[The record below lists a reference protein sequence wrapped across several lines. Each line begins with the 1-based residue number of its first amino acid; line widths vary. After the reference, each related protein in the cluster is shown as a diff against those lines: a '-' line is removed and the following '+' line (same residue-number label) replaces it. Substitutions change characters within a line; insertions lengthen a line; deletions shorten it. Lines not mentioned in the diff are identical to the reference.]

1 MPATSILLKFK
12 VHSLTDT
19 YHAVGTSAQGSF
31 NKELGRGR
39 DLIVGGG
46 VVTEDD
52 LKLGVG
58 IETQISLDGK
68 YGEFTIRV
76 YAENELGLR
85 SKYVEVVKQVLG
97 PSVDGTYSFGDVHVA
112 AGEVVSREFVG
123 SDTYD
128 IGNTTKVNLDFRG
141 ASPNLNWSL
150 LAPPG
155 HALEGNQLDS
165 SMVKEDGFFDK
176 FVISFWRPNGSGN
189 YDILDSDDEAKM
201 IDDIF
206 GDILE
211 DMGSGKWQSQ
221 TFFLNFPESSSTNF
235 SGLAGGSNKRKL
247 LIKIEAHA
255 IKFNANDQD
264 KISHLEVTLE
274 NSKTKLKTNF
284 VETVANDFIFS
295 YEAQDI
301 DLSRVEVLQYR
312 QTGLSTFGLVK
323 TFGGP
328 SDSGVSKVQLGTIKA
343 QQKWSNGRGDSGND
357 ITSLVNVYK
366 YVIAVYDSFGLS
378 SAYAPKV
385 DGGFEEKDSI
395 ADALDASNRTFESVV
410 KIGNV
415 TIADVADKFN
425 ISWSLVDARGN
436 GISFDNDSNSDFAS
450 VVSGVV
456 GYFHRAGDS
465 QGAHPIIDAF
475 KVNDAGDRF
484 ASTPASLNISELKQ
498 EYGVTL
504 IPNISKDEN
513 KRIQEKLYDDSTR
526 EASRSIYFTLKLL
539 DSRGEVIDE
548 LEVSGTNEQPTI
560 ELPAGGLKIHNTSPV
575 GSISFDFEFSE
586 NIESVKIYRKP
597 RKVATVTTAAPQ
609 ANEVRYAQRSHARS
623 TEDSP
628 FGLVPNTPMA
638 SKYNDATTPSSY
650 FGYYI
655 PPAGSAADRLA
666 AATTYAE
673 EVIAYD
679 GGQGYFVSEQKLS
692 GPNPTETDPGTS
704 SATIV
709 DKDVP
714 MAQVYGD
721 GWVTDV
727 VTLYDYVIVP
737 YDTFGAGVPHL
748 IRGQEV
754 IAYLVTTKDD
764 KGFVG
769 QMDIIRPPAPENF
782 KIKSSFK
789 TFFLSWDAPR
799 QKKGKIDSYKVTMIR
814 DSRPLKDR
822 NATSIQLGNG
832 NLNYEGTDN
841 TVNRPFIKWVP
852 RAAGGDYAV
861 RDNGSWAA
869 VSSASGEISKVGL
882 VENETDSWLVRTR
895 AAEDGTFTEKEGS
908 LKIVGGQMH
917 MSKAGGDNKF
927 LDANGNPMVTFEEYI
942 VDTTSLAIEGEKNET
957 GYFFLEAIDRVGN
970 HSEFSHNGAPE
981 NFEQSRTLGQSEITD
996 IFGFEQEITK
1006 KFPGAIVLVPS
1017 EPFDVVNEGIEW
1029 EEHILYSNGEGTLMK
1044 AGAIKMRPAADESG
1058 YEFLGPE
1065 VEIDVELMVD
1075 GGVYE
1080 IKTPG
1085 DTDFTLLGAPNSTEG
1100 TIFVA
1105 TGPGTG
1111 SGKVKI
1117 DKYIQSIY
1125 WDPAGGYDTVSGTF
1139 KSTTNDGGK
1148 ANERL
1153 GGPLEGVDENV
1164 EYEKTGY
1171 YSFSV
1176 FNPASATYNIKDG
1189 IDTSDATG
1197 YNAVIRS
1204 PAAGNYGFQ
1213 DFIEVATSLNGRPT
1227 QQTIDIT
1234 AFTSHWG
1241 TTISD
1246 AKDDLV
1252 KYNSNNGEV
1261 SASSK
1266 VVDMI
1271 KAGYGIHMPLESRGE
1286 GEPKSIGKRNP
1297 LVKPR
1302 EKNVVGSV
1310 VVGRINL
1317 KPDFGFSVTSSWHA
1331 FANAVIGTAMIGDAT
1346 IKTAHVNDLSAD
1358 VLTSGEIHG
1367 HEIILGERKAIG
1379 EPVQFGSISSL
1390 DYLPGGI
1397 NSTGT
1402 GFAIHG
1408 DGTFSFSSGAGGDPL
1423 NPKKATSLSFD
1434 GEGLNLRGYLNQP
1447 DGTPGSSIRL
1457 YGTADQVLIQ
1467 DFQVPNVDGTAGILS
1482 PDGGDITVYGTIKG
1496 AFDAR
1501 GLALGA
1507 ENVVVKVYPEDLAD
1521 SKQITRKASYAE
1533 FSDPGQG
1540 PDVGHAWW
1548 WASSDPVATVND
1560 GNNLVAWTAASYSEG
1575 DKRGHLGQAWE
1586 ANSNTN
1592 AGDEPGASPKWD
1604 NIGELNDGI
1613 KIELDF
1619 GVNSGDDPQGIGL
1632 SNKFLKR
1639 EHGEIPALAD
1649 YFSVEVR
1656 LKYVNLPSTSSG
1668 GIQWAATKS
1677 YRSGDYVINDGN
1689 IYQAKR
1695 SIPSGDH
1702 VPTGTSDISIDGKP
1716 VWSYIGDGQDGL
1728 TIDSDIFIIKQLR
1741 EASDA
1746 LSFQLRP
1753 NEGTVVKGDSAGY
1766 LDFTPWLIY
1775 GSTSSYDLTNPQDDN
1790 PVWVQDVAKNIR
1802 ILREVVVKRE
1812 PDGSISD
1819 YDEWSASE
1827 GYDPGDVVKS
1837 NDRIFTCYDTHP
1849 ATATNPANNS
1859 AYWQEET
1866 LTKISKSPMT
1876 SSDEKI
1882 TWESFKLGDGV
1893 QVEGNRVYRDSFGID
1908 GSVKFQNILFTME
1921 QHATM
1926 AHVDATPNILDTLK
1940 FTLLQDGNSAGELSF
1955 YAADVNGDRTS
1966 DPKYAITRELSS
1978 GLRKKMDISEKTYF
1992 TCNFIQGADLL
2003 PGPSGYLY
2011 IEADAGDPIVEGK
2024 IFVKKDNGDAF
2035 AGGLVE
2041 ISVDDATDVSRI
2053 TLRVKLLNPGGGVIA
2068 VGTEQIDIISIKPE
2082 HKAFRLTL
2090 KRDFVEFDGSSHAVS
2105 DNLLSVTNMVPLQV
2119 FLGAENVVSKFNLN
2133 DGIEVVPSFGWVAS
2147 GEALD
2152 NALKDNAGNTGRIMP
2167 PNTYGDSTTGLR
2179 GAIAA
2184 GSLADA
2190 VPAGDLTFD
2199 PYYIYKDG
2207 SDYKFNIIK
2216 DSAGSLEAVELS
2228 STTSNFFFYIPDSA
2242 SGEEAV
2248 KKRHGLS
2255 LKATYNRHA
2264 GGLDGIP
2271 ETYEDIE
2278 EVKVIENVA
2287 DGVNPF
2293 WVTSKNQNMIV
2304 SATDT
2309 GKMSIPGTSDGEAEV
2324 NVYRGNKEVFLA
2336 PKKIKIGSNVFTLN
2350 AGSAAFEYTGG
2361 GVAINAEVDTVE
2373 LEWEDGI
2380 KGAGDEN
2387 FKKIK
2392 NGTPTMVRV
2401 SRGGDSFP
2409 RNTDNQKRHVV
2420 ILDNG
2425 GDVLQFGDFSVQN
2438 TGIMDGSKF
2447 SQTDFIAWPSGAADI
2462 ATRPTN
2468 LSSSSY
2474 NSLEIESGKS
2484 VTGVNEYRLASNFA
2498 LADGEQLLTATG
2510 GKLDIAGIITT
2521 VYIYDNKLGIRAETS
2536 FERSVGLAKTGAPG
2550 PSFAYRGEYSPFRYY
2565 RGDDQRIDVVKY
2577 TDPTGVL
2584 PVKHYK
2590 AISASGPA
2598 GTVGNTTFPG
2608 AKAPPNST
2616 YWDNFNELQ
2625 STATD
2630 LLLASDVF
2638 VKRGIVTG
2646 IDREVGT
2653 QQQPSF
2659 IASQLE
2665 SRYYNLSSSFDPHAM
2680 GGIQKGIDFTNNG
2693 TPISNTH
2700 PSLESYLADNFSGST
2715 TFAGPDA
2722 QGRIWYLDQTDWDY
2736 YIKETGINPP
2746 AGTNNIDAWARAQFL
2761 AGNGDKTYIRI
2772 RESVPDSATDGTRSI
2787 RSRRSQK
2794 TYKTPNDKLPGFFLG
2809 FDRIDTAVTNS
2820 SASGGAD
2827 WAADD
2832 FYVPKF
2838 ELRSVFGN
2846 YLYWD
2851 GNNLNIKGAIINA
2864 SADDSNF
2871 LRLAAADDVLILSG
2885 PQNPDTG
2892 GQTFVG
2898 GGFNNELTPR
2908 LDNLGSSIMGGGANK
2923 ISINETAQKPR
2934 FSVIG
2939 GGYGNEIHNPFSF
2952 IGGGYLNKIG
2962 GFVPKGETA
2971 AELKSED
2978 GVNSIVGGSKNEI
2991 LYSDYCAIG
3000 TGFGNAIQD
3009 SKYSTI
3015 LNGYKNAI
3023 DGGDIEK
3030 RAFLDSTGEFRWG
3043 IDGPAFDDDI
3053 EGGITGVKC
3062 TVDVKGQSV
3071 DPFEWRLPFHQM
3083 DGRAG
3088 EEEVIA
3094 FYRYFMGARTQ
3105 DDFMIL
3111 HLTAGVKFED
3121 SNPAWTAATEFQRNN
3136 LVKHNKKVWVCT
3148 RTSTG
3153 DKPDE
3158 NSDVWYDVTF
3168 GRKYDPNGDPRGWV
3182 LDGSGNYL
3190 ANGKFYRDIVKGA
3203 MSDARFARNA
3213 KWALDIGLNKETY
3226 YIYGTGAGRERKTE
3240 YERFDLIGG
3249 AQSDSPNSFDYDGKT
3264 WTKTV
3269 IPAHGNKNSAFSI
3282 FNNLLK
3288 ITWLESNPVNRGG
3301 VAGGQSIL
3309 SFAILLDAHC
3319 KVGDKKLYV
3328 RAESKHLNGALNAA
3342 GAHDKFRPRRIF
3354 DIGYYENNK
3363 FYWVP
3368 VTTSTWAW
3376 PVVYVPAFGTSKAYG
3391 VFKLGEDD
3399 EILWEPVG
3407 GDSETVAQLFTAV
3420 SFADISNSPNT
3431 ASNAFSSNLSSM
3443 YGDGSKEHNRTMHA
3457 PASTVGG
3464 GSTNLANM
3472 KPNSIVTSVPEPNAG
3487 THTESWHNTIV
3498 GGDYNKI
3505 AKSRRSTIVG
3515 GRGVSLFQ
3523 VERAIVGGL
3532 GNLLIGTPS
3541 GTQLPKGFTVFGTE
3555 NTISHESP
3563 DFIPHKDD
3571 PTQSNAGESY
3581 ITSAGGTPSRFDALA
3596 NTVFGSYN
3604 RVRNSDRMTVLGSNN
3619 DILFEDGGFK
3629 QTGSEITILG
3639 TDNKIE
3645 IDQEVDAVNL
3655 GIFGTNFTLTQP
3667 AMVQN
3672 TFYIGNPKI
3681 EDTTDLKAL
3690 TRVFVAADGGM
3701 FVTGD
3706 VIAYALSDKKYK
3718 ENVKLIESPLE
3729 KLLKIRGVTFDWNK
3743 DQDVY
3748 EGHDIG
3754 VLADEV
3760 EKVLPEVVESRR
3772 TGKAVR
3778 YEKLTPLLIEA
3789 VKAQQ
3794 EIIDSLTARVEAL
3807 ESKR

>member
-19 YHAVGTSAQGSF
+19 YHAVGTSVQGSF

-176 FVISFWRPNGSGN
+176 FVISFWRPNGSGD
-189 YDILDSDDEAKM
+189 YDILDSDDEVKM

-255 IKFNANDQD
+255 IKFNANDPD
-264 KISHLEVTLE
+264 KISHLEVILE

-295 YEAQDI
+295 YEAQDV

-312 QTGLSTFGLVK
+312 EKTAGNFELVK

-328 SDSGVSKVQLGTIKA
+328 SDSGASRVQLGTIKA
-343 QQKWSNGRGDSGND
+343 QQKWSNGRGSDG
-357 ITSLVNVYK
+357 ITPLVNIYK

-378 SAYAPKV
+378 SAYAPKA
-385 DGGFEEKDSI
+385 DGSFQEEDSI
-395 ADALDASNRTFESVV
+395 ADALAASNRTFQSIV
-410 KIGNV
+410 KIGDV

-456 GYFHRAGDS
+456 GYFHRENDS
-465 QGAHPIIDAF
+465 QGTHEVVDAF
-475 KVNDAGDRF
+475 KVKDVDGGGFEAGDRF
-484 ASTPASLNISELKQ
+484 TNKLTSLDISELKQ

-513 KRIQEKLYDDSTR
+513 KRIQELLGVGS

-548 LEVSGTNEQPTI
+548 LEVSGTNEQPQI
-560 ELPAGGLKIHNTSPV
+560 LDSGESLKYHPADPV
-575 GSISFDFEFSE
+575 GSIRFDFKFNE
-586 NIESVKIYRKP
+586 NIEYIKMFRKP
-597 RKVATVTTAAPQ
+597 RLHPAG
-609 ANEVRYAQRSHARS
+609 NNIRYAQRSTRVNVAA
-623 TEDSP
+623 P
-628 FGLVPNTPMA
+628 FGLTTNTPWA
-638 SKYNDATTPSSY
+638 AKYNTEGSGW
-650 FGYYI
+650 FGHYSGNT
-655 PPAGSAADRLA
+655 AGEAK
-666 AATTYAE
+666 TYAE
-673 EVIAYD
+673 SMAVAEYW
-679 GGQGYFVSEQKLS
+679 VSDQKLS
-692 GPNPTETDPGTS
+692 DPNSTETDTGKS
-704 SATIV
+704 SATII

-714 MAQVYGD
+714 LVQRSTD
-721 GWVTDV
+721 GFSEEVTTDIT
-727 VTLYDYVIVP
+727 TLYDYVIVP
-737 YDTFGAGVPHL
+737 YDTFGAGVPYL
-748 IRGQEV
+748 IPGVEV
-754 IAYLVTTKDD
+754 IAYQVATKDD
-764 KGFVG
+764 EGFVG
-769 QMDIIRPPAPENF
+769 FLDVIPPQKPENF
-782 KIKSSFK
+782 TVKTSFN
-789 TFFLSWDAPR
+789 TFFLEWDPAPAGN
-799 QKKGKIDSYKVTMIR
+799 KVVAYKVTMVR

-822 NATSIQLGNG
+822 SGAKLIEDSDGLMYKGADQQGNVSFNKWIQS
-832 NLNYEGTDN
+832 LNN
-841 TVNRPFIKWVP
+841 S
-852 RAAGGDYAV
+852 
-861 RDNGSWAA
+861 SWAA
-869 VSSASGEISKVGL
+869 VSTESGAV
-882 VENETDSWLVRTR
+882 
-895 AAEDGTFTEKEGS
+895 
-908 LKIVGGQMH
+908 
-917 MSKAGGDNKF
+917 SKAGVVENPN
-927 LDANGNPMVTFEEYI
+927 DAGIIRTRSKNTDGSHEFTKIDGHLYISDDGKKMYKHNASGSEETFDDKLTVEEYI
-942 VDTTSLAIEGEKNET
+942 VETTSLAIEGEKNQT
-957 GYFFLEAIDRVGN
+957 GYFFIEAIDRVGN
-970 HSEFSHNGAPE
+970 HSPLHDLHGSSG
-981 NFEQSRTLGQSEITD
+981 TLGQSKVTD

-1006 KFPGAIVLVPS
+1006 KFPGSIVLVPS
-1017 EPFDVVNEGIEW
+1017 EPFSIAGGVMSWDT
-1029 EEHILYSNGEGTLMK
+1029 HILYSNGVGTLMS
-1044 AGAIKMRPAADESG
+1044 GGSIKMRPALNEAG

-1065 VEIDVELMVD
+1065 VVINATDMVD
-1075 GGVYE
+1075 GETYE
-1080 IKTPG
+1080 IKT
-1085 DTDFTLLGAPNSTEG
+1085 SG
-1100 TIFVA
+1100 TTTWSSVGSSSNNVGTVFVA

-1111 SGKVKI
+1111 TGTVKV

-1125 WDPAGGYDTVSGTF
+1125 WDPAGGYDTSTQTF
-1139 KSTTNDGGK
+1139 KSTATGGGAEK
-1148 ANERL
+1148 ANEVT
-1153 GGPLEGVDENV
+1153 GLESVDENV
-1164 EYEKTGY
+1164 EYEQTGY

-1176 FNPASATYNIKDG
+1176 FNPASATYNLTDGGAGHPIQTSSKKDDIFG
-1189 IDTSDATG
+1189 VYTTIDST
-1197 YNAVIRS
+1197 
-1204 PAAGNYGFQ
+1204 GNYAFA
-1213 DFIEVATSLNGRPT
+1213 DFFDFADDGNIVAKAVDVTKFCTHWKDNSLSEN
-1227 QQTIDIT
+1227 
-1234 AFTSHWG
+1234 
-1241 TTISD
+1241 
-1246 AKDDLV
+1246 DDLV
-1252 KYNSNNGEV
+1252 KYNNNNTGLGNPP
-1261 SASSK
+1261 ANTIDK
-1266 VVDMI
+1266 VR
-1271 KAGYGIHMPLESRGE
+1271 AGYGIHMPLESRGE
-1286 GEPKSIGKRNP
+1286 GVPVSLGKRNP

-1302 EKNVVGSV
+1302 EKDVVGAI
-1310 VVGRINL
+1310 VVGQIRL
-1317 KPDFGFSVTSSWHA
+1317 KPDMTFSVTSSWHA
-1331 FANAVIGTAMIGDAT
+1331 FANAVIGTAMIGDAS
-1346 IKTAHVNDLSAD
+1346 IKTAHVNDISAD
-1358 VLTSGEIHG
+1358 ILTAGEISG
-1367 HEIILGERKAIG
+1367 QEIILGEKRTEG
-1379 EPVQFGSISSL
+1379 ESVSHGSIRSK
-1390 DYLPGGI
+1390 DYGGI
-1397 NSTGT
+1397 YDQGA
-1402 GFAIHG
+1402 GFVISG
-1408 DGTFSFSSGAGGDPL
+1408 DGTFSFSKEG
-1423 NPKKATSLSFD
+1423 TSLSFD
-1434 GEGLNLRGYLNQP
+1434 DHGLVLRGTLTQP
-1447 DGTPGSSIRL
+1447 DGRPAANIRL
-1457 YGTADQVLIQ
+1457 RASADQVLVS
-1467 DFQVPNVDGTAGILS
+1467 DFQVPNQDWTPTVLS
-1482 PDGGDITVYGTIKG
+1482 PDGGEITIYADINN
-1496 AFDAR
+1496 AFDFK
-1501 GLALGA
+1501 GNPLGA
-1507 ENVVVKVYPEDLAD
+1507 SNIDVKVYPEDHKNAIQ
-1521 SKQITRKASYAE
+1521 KSYN
-1533 FSDPGQG
+1533 DLTTGGGPQTPGE
-1540 PDVGHAWW
+1540 VWW
-1548 WASSDPVATVND
+1548 WHGETND
-1560 GNNLVAWTAASYSEG
+1560 GLRVPQVDNLQGGALG
-1575 DKRGHLGQAWE
+1575 D
-1586 ANSNTN
+1586 N
-1592 AGDEPGASPKWD
+1592 
-1604 NIGELNDGI
+1604 LNDGASVS
-1613 KIELDF
+1613 LDF
-1619 GVNSGDDPQGIGL
+1619 GPEGGAN
-1632 SNKFLKR
+1632 NKFIKR
-1639 EHGEIPALAD
+1639 EYGQDAVLAD

-1656 LKYVNLPSTSSG
+1656 LKYVNNGTTG
-1668 GIQWAATKS
+1668 NIQWVPSVDGVPKS
-1677 YRSGDYVINDGN
+1677 YRSGDFVVNGLHV
-1689 IYQAKR
+1689 YQAER
-1695 SIPSGDH
+1695 GNTGVEPSGTAD
-1702 VPTGTSDISIDGKP
+1702 TDDWK
-1716 VWSYIGDGQDGL
+1716 YIGPGQDMVVA
-1728 TIDSDIFIIKQLR
+1728 SDIFEINQLR

-1746 LSFQLRP
+1746 LSFQLRS
-1753 NEGTVVKGDSAGY
+1753 NEGTVIKGSGST

-1775 GSTSSYDLTNPQDDN
+1775 GSTASYNLTESGNDE
-1790 PVWVQDVAKNIR
+1790 WVKEATKNIK
-1802 ILREVVVKRE
+1802 IFREVVADVDSF
-1812 PDGSISD
+1812 PAWTAGV
-1819 YDEWSASE
+1819 
-1827 GYDPGDVVKS
+1827 GYTPGAVVKH
-1837 NDRIFTCYDTHP
+1837 NAKIYPCHTP
-1849 ATATNPANNS
+1849 PGQTATFDAGD
-1859 AYWQEET
+1859 WQEET
-1866 LTKISKSPMT
+1866 PTEIYKGGDTEVSWEKVRTGKPEVGQ
-1876 SSDEKI
+1876 SSGMEI
-1882 TWESFKLGDGV
+1882 DGN
-1893 QVEGNRVYRDSFGID
+1893 QVVRDSFGAN
-1908 GSVKFQNILFTME
+1908 GSVKFQNILFSMKQYTVNDDLIG
-1921 QHATM
+1921 T
-1926 AHVDATPNILDTLK
+1926 LDTVK

-1955 YAADVNGDRTS
+1955 YENDARTT
-1966 DPKYAITRELSS
+1966 PKYAISRPLNGDGKRDGLSA
-1978 GLRKKMDISEKTYF
+1978 ETTFF
-1992 TCNFIQGADLL
+1992 TCRFFEGATVL
-2003 PGPSGYLY
+2003 P
-2011 IEADAGDPIVEGK
+2011 EKVEGK
-2024 IFVKKDNGDAF
+2024 ISITTS
-2035 AGGLVE
+2035 AGNKIQKSN
-2041 ISVDDATDVSRI
+2041 ISVTDGSGNDYIGPGTVELSADDDADVGRI
-2053 TLRVKLLNPGGGVIA
+2053 TLRVKLKNANNDTIC
-2068 VGTEQIDIISIKPE
+2068 VGSEQIDIISAQPE
-2082 HKAFRLTL
+2082 NKAFRLTL
-2090 KRDFVEFDGSSHAVS
+2090 KRGFIEFDGGSEAVNN
-2105 DNLLSVTNMVPLQV
+2105 NLLSPENIVPVQL
-2119 FLGAENVVSKFNLN
+2119 FLGAENVVSKFNAN
-2133 DGIEVVPSFGWVAS
+2133 DEVDVIPNFGWVAS

-2152 NALKDNAGNTGRIMP
+2152 DALKGGGSTAGRVMP
-2167 PNTYGDSTTGLR
+2167 SQYGSLKSAITARSIAAAIPDGDS
-2179 GAIAA
+2179 
-2184 GSLADA
+2184 SSN
-2190 VPAGDLTFD
+2190 
-2199 PYYIYKDG
+2199 PYYIYKEG
-2207 SDYKFNIIK
+2207 GVYKFNTIS
-2216 DSAGSLEAVELS
+2216 DSGNTQEELGEAS
-2228 STTSNFFFYIPDSA
+2228 SFFFYIPDNA

-2248 KKRHGLS
+2248 KKKHGLS
-2255 LKATYNRHA
+2255 LKATYNRPA
-2264 GGLDGIP
+2264 GGLTGDDD
-2271 ETYEDIE
+2271 TYEDIE
-2278 EVKVIENVA
+2278 EINVMEIAA
-2287 DGVNPF
+2287 DGVDPF
-2293 WVTSKNQNMIV
+2293 WATSDNQNLVVAASAEGNMEFATNEGKADV
-2304 SATDT
+2304 S
-2309 GKMSIPGTSDGEAEV
+2309 
-2324 NVYRGNKEVFLA
+2324 VYRGNKEIFLA
-2336 PKKIKIGSNVFTLN
+2336 PKRIQISTDGTTYTTFTLSDIAGSNEHDDRTDTISKVFEYKGILSGLN
-2350 AGSAAFEYTGG
+2350 SKVTHVRIGNEATGGVELAGSTAFEKTTNG
-2361 GVAINAEVDTVE
+2361 NADT
-2373 LEWEDGI
+2373 I
-2380 KGAGDEN
+2380 RISK
-2387 FKKIK
+2387 
-2392 NGTPTMVRV
+2392 
-2401 SRGGDSFP
+2401 GGDSFH
-2409 RNTDNQKRHVV
+2409 RKDNQKRHVL
-2420 ILDNG
+2420 ILNG
-2425 GDVLQFGDFSVQN
+2425 DTVLQYGDFTLPSPWPAE
-2438 TGIMDGSKF
+2438 SKF
-2447 SQTDFIAWPSGAADI
+2447 SQTDFTAWPINADAALYCTAANGARGPLNLISGSAGVGA
-2462 ATRPTN
+2462 
-2468 LSSSSY
+2468 
-2474 NSLEIESGKS
+2474 ESQKL
-2484 VTGVNEYRLASNFA
+2484 TSNFD
-2498 LADGEQLLTATG
+2498 LADGKILMDEDSNAVNTAG
-2510 GKLDIAGIITT
+2510 MITS
-2521 VYIYDNKLGIRAETS
+2521 VYVYDNLLGIRSKVT
-2536 FERSVGLAKTGAPG
+2536 FERKVGMSKTGAPG
-2550 PSFAYRGEYSPFRYY
+2550 PSFAYRGEYSPFKSY
-2565 RGDDQRIDVVKY
+2565 RGDSQRIDVVKY
-2577 TDPTGVL
+2577 TNPANQST
-2584 PVKHYK
+2584 KWYK
-2590 AISASGPA
+2590 AKQASSG
-2598 GTVGNTTFPG
+2598 V
-2608 AKAPPNST
+2608 APT
-2616 YWDNFNELQ
+2616 DAADDQYWGSFNELQ

-2630 LLLASDVF
+2630 LLLAGDVF
-2638 VKRGIVTG
+2638 VKRGIVAG
-2646 IDREVGT
+2646 IDRDVGT

-2700 PSLESYLADNFSGST
+2700 PSLESYLSANPNGESPWRT
-2715 TFAGPDA
+2715 TG
-2722 QGRIWYLDQTDWDY
+2722 WYLDQTDWDY
-2736 YIKETGINPP
+2736 YIEKTAGTPP
-2746 AGTNNIDAWARAQFL
+2746 AGTDNTDAWARNHFL
-2761 AGNGDKTYIRI
+2761 TNGDDTYIRI

-2864 SADDSNF
+2864 SADDGHFS
-2871 LRLAAADDVLILSG
+2871 RLVAADDVLVLSG

-2962 GFVPKGETA
+2962 GFVPRGETA
-2971 AELKSED
+2971 AELRSKD

-3030 RAFLDSTGEFRWG
+3030 KAFLDSTGEFRWG
-3043 IDGPAFDDDI
+3043 NNGPAFDDDI

-3062 TVDVKGQSV
+3062 TVEINGQSV
-3071 DPFEWRLPFHQM
+3071 DPFEWRLPFHRM

-3088 EEEVIA
+3088 EEEVVA
-3094 FYRYFMGARTQ
+3094 FYRYFMGQ
-3105 DDFMIL
+3105 HHL
-3111 HLTAGVKFED
+3111 HLTAGVKLED
-3121 SNPAWTAATEFQRNN
+3121 VSTAWTAVGVFSRNN
-3136 LVKHNKKVWVCT
+3136 LVKHNNKVWVCT

-3168 GRKYDPNGDPRGWV
+3168 GRKYDPDGEPRWAV

-3190 ANGKFYRDIVKGA
+3190 ANGEFYGDMVKGA
-3203 MSDARFARNA
+3203 MSDVRFARNG
-3213 KWALDIGLNKETY
+3213 KWALDIGLNKETC
-3226 YIYGTGAGRERKTE
+3226 YINDTGGVRERKTE
-3240 YERFDLIGG
+3240 YERFNLIGG
-3249 AQSDSPNSFDYDGKT
+3249 DQADKLDEFDYDGKT
-3264 WTKTV
+3264 WNKTV
-3269 IPAHGNKNSAFSI
+3269 IPAHSNKNSAFSI
-3282 FNNLLK
+3282 FNNLGK
-3288 ITWLESNPVNRGG
+3288 ITHLGSTLVNSGG
-3301 VAGGQSIL
+3301 VAGGQSVL
-3309 SFAILLDAHC
+3309 SFAILFDTGC

-3328 RAESKHLNGALNAA
+3328 RAESKHLNGALN
-3342 GAHDKFRPRRIF
+3342 GSSDSPRRIF
-3354 DIGYYENNK
+3354 DIGYYENDK

-3391 VFKLGEDD
+3391 LFKLGEGD

-3407 GDSETVAQLFTAV
+3407 GDSETVDQLFTTV

-3431 ASNAFSSNLSSM
+3431 SSNAFSSNLTSM
-3443 YGDGSKEHNRTMHA
+3443 YGNDSKTYNRTIHA

-3464 GSTNLANM
+3464 AGTNLADM
-3472 KPNSIVTSVPEPNAG
+3472 KPNSIVTSVPEPNADA
-3487 THTESWHNTIV
+3487 HTESWYNTIV

-3515 GRGVSLFQ
+3515 GRAVSLFQ

-3645 IDQEVDAVNL
+3645 IDQNVDAVNL

-3760 EKVLPEVVESRR
+3760 EKVLPEVVENRR